1 MFICQNIVHGKCSK
15 QQNVQSM
22 QARVTQYYTCGNC
35 LFNELP
41 FKNSNLQKL
50 DKSIKLDD
58 QQNANT
64 KLLQPQK
71 SFHSAPKYTSNV
83 STYLLF

>member
-1 MFICQNIVHGKCSK
+1 MFICQNMVHGKCSK

-22 QARVTQYYTCGNC
+22 QARVTQYCTCGNC

-58 QQNANT
+58 PTECQHKVIT
-64 KLLQPQK
+64 T
-71 SFHSAPKYTSNV
+71 PKVYP
-83 STYLLF
+83 

>member
-1 MFICQNIVHGKCSK
+1 MVHGKCSK
-15 QQNVQSM
+15 QQKVQSM

-41 FKNSNLQKL
+41 LKNSNLQKL

-58 QQNANT
+58 PTECQHKVIIT
-64 KLLQPQK
+64 
-71 SFHSAPKYTSNV
+71 PKVYP
-83 STYLLF
+83 

>member
-1 MFICQNIVHGKCSK
+1 MVHGKCSK

-58 QQNANT
+58 PTECQHKVIIT
-64 KLLQPQK
+64 
-71 SFHSAPKYTSNV
+71 PKVYP
-83 STYLLF
+83 

>member
-1 MFICQNIVHGKCSK
+1 MFICQNMVHGKCSK
-15 QQNVQSM
+15 QQKVQSM

-58 QQNANT
+58 PTECQHKVIIT
-64 KLLQPQK
+64 
-71 SFHSAPKYTSNV
+71 PKVYP
-83 STYLLF
+83 